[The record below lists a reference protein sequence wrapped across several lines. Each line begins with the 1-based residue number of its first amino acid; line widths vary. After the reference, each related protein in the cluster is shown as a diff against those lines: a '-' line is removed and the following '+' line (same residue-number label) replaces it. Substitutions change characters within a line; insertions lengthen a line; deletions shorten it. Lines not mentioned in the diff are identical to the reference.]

1 MQESGNAPTSNTE
14 YSLEAQ
20 TWRFGPRTKCSSRS
34 GGRNSVCLGRED
46 MGECQQADD
55 LEPWWRSVDGGTAI
69 WRSWLEELTLS
80 DIIHRVGG
88 PIAAVGSH
96 FTVPVA
102 HIADY
107 YPSHHG

>member
-1 MQESGNAPTSNTE
+1 MSNIRLKLKPGVSVLERNAAQEAVAERAEIP
-14 YSLEAQ
+14 L
-20 TWRFGPRTKCSSRS
+20 
-34 GGRNSVCLGRED
+34 RNSVCLGKED